1 MAETVICVAEKP
13 SLAAAI
19 AGFLSPSNE
28 YTTRA
33 GGATPVHEFQGRF
46 KNRAAHFRVTSVK
59 GHVFNLDFTEE
70 HQSWDRPPRELFG
83 AGTIKKPSSGAVV
96 QHIRHEAAGGDHL
109 VLFLDCDR
117 EGENICFEVMHVALP
132 ELKRAAVGRQR
143 VHRAFFSAVSA
154 ASIAAAMAS
163 LREPNEHEAD
173 AMPDEI
179 AIEGEVLSMTKRFP
193 GNPRLLEFGDDFL
206 SCLKPRAA
214 GKENTGTVIAA
225 PKKKKK

>member
-1 MAETVICVAEKP
+1 MKEGVKQPMAETVICVAEKP

-143 VHRAFFSAVSA
+143 VHRAFFSAVGLERAYRTVGGAFSRTYASHRFAPAPIFSA
-154 ASIAAAMAS
+154 RDPPGAKRSAGPPDGPPSPSSPAAFS
-163 LREPNEHEAD
+163 
-173 AMPDEI
+173 
-179 AIEGEVLSMTKRFP
+179 
-193 GNPRLLEFGDDFL
+193 
-206 SCLKPRAA
+206 
-214 GKENTGTVIAA
+214 
-225 PKKKKK
+225 